1 MSLIIVNPLQI
12 PGVHIRIDSFVVVSV
27 FMLKEIYQTWPQ
39 ASSLLILNPDFPKIT
54 PISPS

>member
-12 PGVHIRIDSFVVVSV
+12 PGVHIRIDFVVISV
-27 FMLKEIYQTWPQ
+27 FMLKEIYQTWSQ

>member
-1 MSLIIVNPLQI
+1 MSLIIVNPLQT

-27 FMLKEIYQTWPQ
+27 FVLEIFYQTWPQ
-39 ASSLLILNPDFPKIT
+39 ASSLLIPNPSFPKIT